1 MLQMLWR
8 RHVRAHILIW
18 THILHGHLT
27 GPKRQPPT
35 PMTPSSRGALL
46 RFGLLVGL
54 ISGCAHGKAT
64 GEGEGDNAPEPSKP
78 VTAEDIQRAGN
89 EPIERALMAKVP
101 GVWITRTPDGG
112 IAIRIRGTTS
122 LNASNAPLYVV
133 DGMAIQA
140 GPNGSL
146 TGINPYDIE
155 TIEVL
160 KDAASTSMYGS
171 RGANGV
177 IIIKTKRSRQ

>member
-1 MLQMLWR
+1 
-8 RHVRAHILIW
+8 
-18 THILHGHLT
+18 
-27 GPKRQPPT
+27 
-35 PMTPSSRGALL
+35 
-46 RFGLLVGL
+46 
-54 ISGCAHGKAT
+54 
-64 GEGEGDNAPEPSKP
+64 
-78 VTAEDIQRAGN
+78 
-89 EPIERALMAKVP
+89 MAKVP